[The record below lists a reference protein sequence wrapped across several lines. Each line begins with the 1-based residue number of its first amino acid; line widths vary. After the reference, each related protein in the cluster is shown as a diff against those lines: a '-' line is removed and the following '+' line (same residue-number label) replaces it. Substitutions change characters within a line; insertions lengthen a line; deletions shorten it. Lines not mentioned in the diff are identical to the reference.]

1 MKIQHQLNS
10 VIVIS
15 IIMLILVSLLVTWGY
30 RNTSAS
36 NQHYELIKQVNESVS
51 TLNRLTYEYL
61 LNHEERIR
69 QQWQQTYTKL
79 GKGILTI
86 KTIAS
91 ANDFKR
97 NYAQYL
103 GLGQQFSR
111 LTEKMHQCNKLR
123 ITSEF
128 DNELCQTLKEQIM
141 VEVLIK
147 SQTIIAFSKLLA
159 DASYHKLFIT
169 IEQFLIMVLILALGL
184 TVIITGFISVIARN
198 ITSGINNLMQ
208 VIKEFAIGN
217 YRQHSVI
224 ENKNEFGELA
234 SNFFKMAH
242 ARQLA
247 TTKLYKLN
255 RVLEKRVNKRT
266 ASLSEANKE
275 ITELNRRL
283 KEENMRM
290 SAELEVA
297 RHLQQIVL
305 PKDEEL
311 QQIKHLDMAGFM
323 EPAEEVGG
331 DYYEVLNHD
340 GNIKIG
346 IGDVTGHGLE
356 SGIVMLM
363 VQTTVRALLL
373 AGINEPEHFL
383 SIVNRTIYHN
393 TKRMGTDKNLTL
405 SLLDY
410 KDGVLQL
417 TGQHEEVLLVRKDG
431 KIEKIDTF
439 DLGFSI
445 GIIVDITKFTNHQ
458 KIQLNPG
465 DGIVLYTDGITEAHN
480 IEKEQYG
487 LDKLCQVVSNSWS
500 GTAKAVQQAVINDV
514 KNYIGTQKVFDDIT
528 LLVLKQ
534 K

>member
-1 MKIQHQLNS
+1 MKIQYQLNL
-10 VIVIS
+10 VIIIS
-15 IIMLILVSLLVTWGY
+15 IIILLLFGILVTWGY
-30 RNTSAS
+30 HNTSSS
-36 NQHYELIKQVNESVS
+36 NQHYELIKQVNETVS

-61 LNHEERIR
+61 LNDEKRIH
-69 QQWQQTYTKL
+69 QQWQQFYVKL
-79 GKGILTI
+79 GKSILNI

-91 ANDFKR
+91 ANDFKK
-97 NYAQYL
+97 NYSQYL

-111 LTEKMHQCNKLR
+111 LTEKMLQCNKLR
-123 ITSEF
+123 TTSKF
-128 DNELCQTLKEQIM
+128 NHELCQTLKQQIII
-141 VEVLIK
+141 EVLIK
-147 SQTIIAFSKLLA
+147 SQTIIAFSKLLT
-159 DASYHKLFIT
+159 DASYHKLFTT

-184 TVIITGFISVIARN
+184 ILMITGFVSVISRN

-217 YRQHSVI
+217 YRQHTI
-224 ENKNEFGELA
+224 IGIKNEFGELA

-247 TTKLYKLN
+247 TTKLDKLN
-255 RVLEKRVNKRT
+255 RVLEKRIKKRT

-275 ITELNRRL
+275 ITELNERL
-283 KEENMRM
+283 KKENLRM

-305 PKDEEL
+305 PKDKEL

-373 AGINEPEHFL
+373 AGIDEPEHFL
-383 SIVNRTIYHN
+383 NIVNRTIYHN

-410 KDGVLQL
+410 KNGILQL
-417 TGQHEEVLLVRKDG
+417 TGQHEEVLLVRKG
-431 KIEKIDTF
+431 GEIEKIDTF
-439 DLGFSI
+439 DLGFSV
-445 GIIVDITKFTNHQ
+445 GIIVDIAKFTNHQ

-480 IEKEQYG
+480 IEKKQYG
-487 LDKLCQVVSNSWS
+487 LEKLCKIVSNNWS
-500 GTAKAVQQAVINDV
+500 GTAKEVQQAVINDV
-514 KNYIGTQKVFDDIT
+514 KDYIGTQKVFDDIT
-528 LLVLKQ
+528 LLILKQ